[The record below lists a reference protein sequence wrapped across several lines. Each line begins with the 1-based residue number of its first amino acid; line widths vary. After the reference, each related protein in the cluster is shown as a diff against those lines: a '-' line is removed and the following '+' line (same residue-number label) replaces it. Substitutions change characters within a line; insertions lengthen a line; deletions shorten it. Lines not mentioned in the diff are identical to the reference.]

1 MKFELLIF
9 GITAFFIANTYYDGK
24 YLEMLKSG
32 KKYYKM
38 IGIGFAGLSAYLY
51 LKKNPHNTRSLLTH
65 ANGIIK
71 HMPIDKDSADILTP
85 FLDMTTSSM
94 PNRNLETNIGII
106 SPQQKR
112 MLNSGKSSTKR
123 CVSETKKKF
132 VAAQQNWCCGKCTK
146 QLPAWFE
153 VDHKLRLEYGGS
165 NHVDNLVALCRD
177 CHGEKTALENL

>member
-24 YLEMLKSG
+24 YFELLKSW

-51 LKKNPHNTRSLLTH
+51 LKKNPQNTRSILTH

-71 HMPIDKDSADILTP
+71 HMPMDKDSADILTP
-85 FLDMTTSSM
+85 FLDMTSSAM
-94 PNRNLETNIGII
+94 PLSRNLETNIGVI

-112 MLNSGKSSTKR
+112 MLNSGKTSTKR

-132 VAAQQNWCCGKCTK
+132 VAA
-146 QLPAWFE
+146 
-153 VDHKLRLEYGGS
+153 
-165 NHVDNLVALCRD
+165 
-177 CHGEKTALENL
+177 